1 MKKSRSPTSEENLVH
16 ILHRPGLENALKL
29 FALDY
34 LFDNLLFT
42 LNGTFYPG
50 DISAA
55 KLFQWYSTLTREV
68 ALHEAPWKSPQICS
82 LFRITQDGAGIRI
95 TPDTFL
101 DEGSKSSRSTDVTG
115 RFLSRKEFGNK
126 LRRLLSERLCTR
138 VMADRISPRSCVQFA
153 SHENCPE
160 RLVVSHRLCN
170 NKFNQQVRFHLLR
183 IMILDNLYSIS
194 QVDKFP
200 SRIGTKR

>member
-1 MKKSRSPTSEENLVH
+1 MKTSRSPTSEENLVN

-42 LNGTFYPG
+42 LNDTFYPG
-50 DISAA
+50 AILAA
-55 KLFQWYSTLTREV
+55 KLLQWYSTLTREV
-68 ALHEAPWKSPQICS
+68 ALHETPWKSPPICT
-82 LFRITQDGAGIRI
+82 LFQITQDGARIRI

-101 DEGSKSSRSTDVTG
+101 DEGSGTT
-115 RFLSRKEFGNK
+115 FLSCKDFVNK
-126 LRRLLSERLCTR
+126 LRRLLSKRLCIR
-138 VMADRISPRSCVQFA
+138 VMADRISPRSGVQFA
-153 SHENCPE
+153 SHENCPK
-160 RLVVSHRLCN
+160 RLVVSHQLCN
-170 NKFNQQVRFHLLR
+170 SQFNQQVRFHLLR

-200 SRIGTKR
+200 HRIGTQR